1 VSAKNGK
8 APPPEPAA
16 PELPEPPEPAS
27 PDAASTGPDLRI
39 ALSPAQAAV
48 GFGVIASLILL
59 VLRQRRRRG

>member
-16 PELPEPPEPAS
+16 PELPSAEPAS